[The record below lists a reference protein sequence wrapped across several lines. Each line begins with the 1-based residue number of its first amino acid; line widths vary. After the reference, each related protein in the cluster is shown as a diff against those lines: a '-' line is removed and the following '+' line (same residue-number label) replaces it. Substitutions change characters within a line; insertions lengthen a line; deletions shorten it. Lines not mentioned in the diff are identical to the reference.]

1 MHCNRKAYFLV
12 SATFRFQ
19 KGIEKNVHTPET
31 YFKYQSYVP
40 GSRNSLVSSVLAYW
54 NWCPGQ
60 ISLIKRNT
68 KKIFLRRLPLTRYL
82 ANESKSNCRE
92 KFLKNL
98 SFVIDFITHVV

>member
-68 KKIFLRRLPLTRYL
+68 KKYFFVDFLSPDIWQMRVNQI
-82 ANESKSNCRE
+82 AMKSFSKICR
-92 KFLKNL
+92 
-98 SFVIDFITHVV
+98 S